1 MNVLKMSKYII
12 HIITIGLISISLFAL
27 LFIQSSGRLGNVQA
41 RMYDTD
47 PIDFYQPVITK
58 LLSRGIDS
66 SFVYSIVADN
76 RTKFSE
82 RYVKINVTGYLK
94 KADYSE
100 LVSENSADISR
111 AFAIRYE
118 SKLSEAQK
126 KFGVDKEVI
135 AAIIWIETRFGGY
148 VGNNHIPSVYLST
161 AMAGQPEFIELN
173 YCELEEK
180 MPDANQMVKDSL
192 RMKISERA
200 NKKSDWA
207 INELVALSKIN
218 QSGDID
224 IMNLYG
230 SWAGAF
236 GLSQFLPSSYLNWAV
251 DGDKDGHINLFDI
264 DDAIY
269 SVANYLKDNGWG
281 NSSKLKRTS
290 VFRYNNSNDYVDAV
304 FTLADKI
311 KVTDISIPLS
321 RQLRSWSYLEDTTT
335 R

>member
-1 MNVLKMSKYII
+1 MNKYLV

-27 LFIQSSGRLGNVQA
+27 LFIQSSGRVGNIQA

-47 PIDFYQPVITK
+47 PFDFYQPVIRE
-58 LLSRGIDS
+58 LINRGVDS
-66 SFVYSIVADN
+66 SFVQSIIADH

-111 AFAIRYE
+111 TFSIRYE
-118 SKLSEAQK
+118 NKLKEAEK
-126 KFGVDKEVI
+126 KFGVNKEII

-148 VGNNHIPSVYLST
+148 VGNNHIPSVFLST

-180 MPDANQMVKDSL
+180 MPEESQRVKDSL
-192 RMKISERA
+192 KMKIIERA

-207 INELVALSKIN
+207 IKELVALSKIN
-218 QSGDID
+218 HRGDID

-236 GLSQFLPSSYLNWAV
+236 GLSQFLPSSYLSWAI
-251 DGDKDGHINLFDI
+251 DGDNDGHVNLFDI

-281 NSSKLKRTS
+281 NSTKLKRSS

-311 KVTDISIPLS
+311 KINDISIPLN
-321 RQLRSWSYLEDTTT
+321 RQLRSWSYLEDTISK
-335 R
+335 